1 MDKKS
6 FFILAAIFFTL
17 SFSVAATAALIP
29 SIASHFGESPLL
41 AGKLIW
47 IYMLPYGLFALIWSP
62 LSRKFSIKKILLTA
76 LFLFSL
82 FAFIAGVAPNLNFAF
97 LGRLGMGI
105 FGSCFVP
112 ISLIIA
118 GKELPL
124 ETKPKYIGFLF
135 SLSFAS
141 SLLGVFLSGILLWRL
156 IYFIPSFLGITT
168 FVVGIYFLK
177 GFNYKGTFKISYFAT
192 LKDRTALKLFAFI
205 FMGSFLYHGIQ
216 QWLGVYL
223 FKQHSFNQF
232 LISSVFTIST
242 LTAIFSE
249 SIGGFL
255 ASRFGALKIAS
266 LGLLSMSLF
275 IFLLFIFRVPQLI
288 FFIVVFWGL
297 GWAFNHVGLSSILTS
312 LPDKFLRDAS
322 SLNSSLRFLSGGLG
336 VYLGGKSISLWGFNC
351 HFLIMAILIFTLG
364 VILKKQFTLVKEEKY
379 G

>member
-6 FFILAAIFFTL
+6 FFILAATFFTL

-29 SIASHFGESPLL
+29 SIASHFGESLL
-41 AGKLIW
+41 QSGKLIW
-47 IYMLPYGLFALIWSP
+47 IYMLPYGLCALIWSP

-82 FAFIAGVAPNLNFAF
+82 FAFIVGVAPNLNFAF
-97 LGRLGMGI
+97 LGRLGMGM

-112 ISLIIA
+112 ISLIIV

-124 ETKPKYIGFLF
+124 ETKPKYVGFLF
-135 SLSFAS
+135 SLSFVS
-141 SLLGVFLSGILLWRL
+141 SLLGVFFSGILPWRI
-156 IYFIPSFLGITT
+156 IYFIPSFLALAT
-168 FVVGIYFLK
+168 FIVSIYFLK
-177 GFNYKGTFKISYFAT
+177 DFDYKGTFKISYYDTF
-192 LKDRTALKLFAFI
+192 KDRKAIKLFIFI
-205 FMGSFLYHGIQ
+205 FIGSFFYHSIQ

-232 LISSVFTIST
+232 LISSVFSISA

-288 FFIVVFWGL
+288 FFIAVFWGL

-322 SLNSSLRFLSGGLG
+322 SLNSSLRFLSGGMG
-336 VYLGGKSISLWGFNC
+336 VYLGGKSISLWGFNR
-351 HFLIMAILIFTLG
+351 HFLITAILIFTLG
-364 VILKKQFTLVKEEKY
+364 LILKKQLALVKEEKHD
-379 G
+379 